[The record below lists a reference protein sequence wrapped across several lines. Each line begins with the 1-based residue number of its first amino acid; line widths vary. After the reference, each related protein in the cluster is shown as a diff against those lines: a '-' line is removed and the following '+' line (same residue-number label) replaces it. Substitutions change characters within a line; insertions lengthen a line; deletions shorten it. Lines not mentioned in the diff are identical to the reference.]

1 MSVLSNLASSTPD
14 EIAAYVAALLRLLG
28 DQNPV
33 AVLTKTPAAIEQ
45 LLAGVPAGKM
55 KTPEAPGKW
64 SITEVVAHLADAELV
79 GGFRLRMMMAHDRPA
94 LPGYDQDLWAS
105 RLKYRD
111 ADVREAFDQF
121 AALRRANVKIWGSL
135 GPQDLARVSVHSER
149 GEESLEHMRR
159 LYAGHDILH
168 LRQLERIRA
177 AV

>member
-1 MSVLSNLASSTPD
+1 MSVPSNLAASTPD

-28 DQNPV
+28 DQDPV
-33 AVLTKTPAAIEQ
+33 AVLRQTPAAIEQ
-45 LLAGVPAGKM
+45 LLAGVPEKKM

-64 SITEVVAHLADAELV
+64 SVTEMVAHL
-79 GGFRLRMMMAHDRPA
+79 
-94 LPGYDQDLWAS
+94 
-105 RLKYRD
+105 
-111 ADVREAFDQF
+111 AFDQF
-121 AALRRANVKIWGSL
+121 AALRRANVKIWESL
-135 GPQDLARVSVHSER
+135 GPEDLARVSVHSER